1 MANLFMYS
9 KYSNR
14 DSNVLRLDLERALA
28 KGDAE
33 AIVTFYRRTL
43 AAIPYDIHARE
54 EKKYELDRAKGD
66 LSMSNIAESFYHAV
80 LFTMLWSSGVT
91 TLAENHSYRGRSDIE
106 VLHRGHVYV
115 VELKVTDGQEASVRA
130 ADDAMAQ
137 IHAKG
142 YADKHRGARLIG
154 IAVDR
159 EARQVGAYKII

>member
-9 KYSNR
+9 KFGNR
-14 DSNVLRLDLERALA
+14 DSGILRLDLERALA

-33 AIVTFYRRTL
+33 ALVFFYNQTL
-43 AAIPYDIHARE
+43 RAIPYDIYDRE
-54 EKKYELDRAKGD
+54 EAKYEHERSKG
-66 LSMSNIAESFYHAV
+66 LISFNLAESFYHAV

-115 VELKVTDGQEASVRA
+115 VELKVTDGQEASVSA
-130 ADDAMAQ
+130 AEDAMSQ
-137 IHAKG
+137 IHARG
-142 YADKHRGARLIG
+142 YADKHPGARLIG

-159 EARQVGAYKII
+159 EARQVGSYKIV